1 MSLVTGGMGSRS
13 FLTGGLSPLTE
24 AGPGSLPTIPYA
36 PPTGPFVSDRMPDGG
51 YLLPLYPRSFFRDPV
66 VAAQVLG
73 LIDVA
78 LDLYRQAT
86 TDLASR
92 HAVGLA
98 QGQALDRFFGALL
111 DVPRLTNESDDAYGA
126 RIMATA
132 RHGVQSVTPGGLA
145 AALGAILGVPVT
157 AMEGP
162 GPARGTLTILQNT
175 AVPPQTIMAFVRQL
189 KPFGVVV
196 AVRVRTAARRGT
208 EPGPARLGAFRLGTR
223 VLSGSS
229 SFVTIG

>member
-1 MSLVTGGMGSRS
+1 MALVTGGLGSRS
-13 FLTGGLSPLTE
+13 LLTGGLSPLTKT
-24 AGPGSLPTIPYA
+24 GPGSIPTIPYV
-36 PPTGPFVSDRMPDGG
+36 PPIGPFTSDRLPDGG
-51 YLLPLYPRSFFRDPV
+51 YLLPLYPRSFFRDSV

-78 LDLYRQAT
+78 LDLYRQAN
-86 TDLASR
+86 TDLAGR
-92 HAVGLA
+92 HTIGLA
-98 QGQALDRFFGALL
+98 EGQALDRFFGALL
-111 DVPRLTNESDDAYGA
+111 GLPRLTGEGDEPY
-126 RIMATA
+126 RTRMMATA
-132 RHGVQSVTPGGLA
+132 RHGLQSVTPAGLA
-145 AALGAILGVPVT
+145 TALGAILDVPVT
-157 AMEGP
+157 AVEGP

-223 VLSGSS
+223 VLSGAS